1 MQQWHHFVYLMCCIG
16 TKIWIWIWW
25 GFAARNGHLGAAAGR
40 DAILFNVNSEFQ
52 PATPI
57 LSSSN
62 SEFQLLQSIPA
73 ICPAQPGII
82 SSAEQAAERPHPS
95 SKPHEALVAHPIQT
109 RVGGRDHEVAGL
121 RSLEHNV
128 RVWGCSIV
136 ISGFFSEIMTVLQN
150 SLEKELNLQINERTT
165 RQKWYFCVQLIS

>member
-128 RVWGCSIV
+128 PGVRMLYCNFRFLEWNNDSATE
-136 ISGFFSEIMTVLQN
+136 FFR
-150 SLEKELNLQINERTT
+150 KRTE
-165 RQKWYFCVQLIS
+165 SSN